1 MRIEQTEI
9 DSWIQ
14 PLTGKKGDRWPEQR
28 TFHALLRGGELHRFA
43 SDAHA
48 LVGRSAADADA
59 HLITTTALLEA
70 GLSSEEQKFIKEL
83 LASWSP
89 ATVWLAW
96 LQRDT
101 RMQQL
106 HPELLRS
113 SGLSKVTRKKIRG
126 WAISVGVKLDDLKAL
141 IRG

>member
-28 TFHALLRGGELHRFA
+28 TFHALLRGGELHRFE
-43 SDAHA
+43 SDAHV
-48 LVGRSAADADA
+48 LVGRSASDPDA
-59 HLITTTALLEA
+59 HLITTTSLLEEE
-70 GLSSEEQKFIKEL
+70 LSADEVKFIKEL

-89 ATVWLAW
+89 PTVWLAW

-101 RMQQL
+101 RMQGL
-106 HPELLRS
+106 HPALLVS

-126 WAISVGVKLDDLKAL
+126 WAISVGVKQDDLKAL

>member
-1 MRIEQTEI
+1 MRIEQTEV

-28 TFHALLRGGELHRFA
+28 TFHALLRGGELHRFDA
-43 SDAHA
+43 DAHV
-48 LVGRSAADADA
+48 LVGRVGPGEDA
-59 HLITTTALLEA
+59 HLITTTSLLEEE
-70 GLSSEEQKFIKEL
+70 LSADELKFIKDL

-89 ATVWLAW
+89 PTVWLAW

-106 HPELLRS
+106 HAQLIVQ
-113 SGLSKVTRKKIRG
+113 SGLSKVTRKKING
-126 WAISVGVKLDDLKAL
+126 WAISVGVKRDDLEAL